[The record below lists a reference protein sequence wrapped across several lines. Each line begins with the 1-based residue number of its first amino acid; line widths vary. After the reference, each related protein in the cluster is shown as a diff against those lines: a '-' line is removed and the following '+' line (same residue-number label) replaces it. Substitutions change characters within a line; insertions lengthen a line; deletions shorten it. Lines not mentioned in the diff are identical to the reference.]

1 MARLPDAFIDDL
13 LARTDIVEV
22 VGSRVPLK
30 RQGREYSARCPF
42 HDERSPSFTVSPTK
56 QFYHCFGCGA
66 HGTAIS
72 FLMNYDRL
80 EFLDAVEELAKRCG
94 IEVPRDT
101 QQREQSGESREL
113 YSALEAA
120 ARFFVQQLQGSAKAR
135 EYLDRRGVDAENRTR
150 FGIGYAPDGFNGL
163 KDALGTDE
171 RRLSLLDKTGM
182 LSKNDSG
189 RIYDKFRDRVMFPIH
204 DRRGRVIAFGGR
216 VLDKDDGPKYLNSPE
231 TALFHKG
238 RELYGLWQV
247 RQAHSKIP
255 RLIVVEGYMDV
266 VALFQYG
273 VDTAVATLGTATTPD
288 HAELLFRNAADVF
301 FCFDGDRAGRG
312 AAWKALESVLPRMR
326 DGRQAFFLFLPEGED
341 PDSIVRKEG
350 AAGFD
355 ARLQSAKPLSE
366 FFFEQLSF
374 EVDLSTPD
382 GKSRLAEK
390 SKQLIQKIP
399 EGEFRDH
406 MEQLSLRKTS
416 STFSV
421 GKETANWAKQISD
434 EIGDDLRALAKGDIP
449 KGYAVRVPTRNAN
462 NYRPVNPVAK
472 RSLVRYA
479 IALLLQQPALAEAI
493 EPPYLFGVLRQP
505 GISLLM
511 ELITLAR
518 ERPGIGT
525 GAILEHFAE
534 REEGAAL
541 QKLAMQ
547 VFPGEVAAWR
557 TEFLDALAQ
566 LDRQTRQQR
575 IDELQ
580 ARINEVGMSGLGE
593 AEKAE
598 LRELHSGPR

>member
-1 MARLPDAFIDDL
+1 MARIPDAFIDDL
-13 LARTDIVEV
+13 LARSDIVELI
-22 VGSRVPLK
+22 GARVPLK
-30 RQGREYSARCPF
+30 RQGKEYSARCPF

-80 EFLDAVEELAKRCG
+80 EFLDAVEELAKRAG

-101 QQREQSGESREL
+101 RQAHQGNESREL
-113 YSALEAA
+113 YAALEAA
-120 ARFFVQQLQGSAKAR
+120 AKFFVQQLAGSDKAR
-135 EYLDRRGVDAENRTR
+135 GYLEKRGVDAENQAR

-171 RRLSLLDKTGM
+171 RRLGLLDKTGM
-182 LSKNDSG
+182 LSKSDSG
-189 RIYDKFRDRVMFPIH
+189 RVYDKFRDRVMFPIH

-216 VLDKDDGPKYLNSPE
+216 VLDKEDGPKYLNSPE

-255 RLIVVEGYMDV
+255 KLVVVEGYMDV
-266 VALFQYG
+266 VALFQFG
-273 VDTAVATLGTATTPD
+273 VNTAVATLGTATTPD
-288 HAELLFRNAADVF
+288 HAELLFRNAADVY

-326 DGRQAFFLFLPEGED
+326 DGRQAFFLFLPDGED

-355 ARLQSAKPLSE
+355 TRLAQATPLSE
-366 FFFEQLSF
+366 FFYSELSKDVNLAGM
-374 EVDLSTPD
+374 E
-382 GKSRLAEK
+382 GKARLAERAK
-390 SKQLIQKIP
+390 PLLAGIP
-399 EGEFRDH
+399 DGAFRDL
-406 MEQLSLRKTS
+406 MQQRLTELTG
-416 STFSV
+416 V
-421 GKETANWAKQISD
+421 GQRAAAAATAQATPSMR
-434 EIGDDLRALAKGDIP
+434 GRSGTPAP
-449 KGYAVRVPTRNAN
+449 KI
-462 NYRPVNPVAK
+462 
-472 RSLVRYA
+472 SLVRAA
-479 IALLLQQPALAEAI
+479 IALLVQQPALAEAI
-493 EPPYLFGVLRQP
+493 EPPYRFGILRQP
-505 GISLLM
+505 GIALLM
-511 ELITLAR
+511 ELIELAR
-518 ERPGIGT
+518 ARPGITT
-525 GAILEHFAE
+525 GGVLEHFAE

-547 VFPGEVAAWR
+547 VFPGEVATLR
-557 TEFLDALAQ
+557 IEFLDALSQ

-575 IDELQ
+575 LDELQ
-580 ARINEVGMSGLGE
+580 ARINEVGMSGLSD

-598 LRELHSGPR
+598 LRDLHSAR